1 MAQVI
6 VHQLLITS
14 PSHLLAL
21 PRLYQSQ
28 PQGVHQPQPA
38 GVHQPQPAGVHQ
50 PQPAGVHQPQP
61 TGVHQPQP
69 AGVHQSMSLDN
80 RNPSV
85 ISDDGRLIKLLPE
98 CS

>member
-1 MAQVI
+1 M
-6 VHQLLITS
+6 
-14 PSHLLAL
+14 
-21 PRLYQSQ
+21 LYPKPTEAYQ
-28 PQGVHQPQPA
+28 PQPAGQGVYQPQPAGQGVYQPQPA
-38 GVHQPQPAGVHQ
+38 GVY
-50 PQPAGVHQPQP
+50 
-61 TGVHQPQP
+61 QPQP